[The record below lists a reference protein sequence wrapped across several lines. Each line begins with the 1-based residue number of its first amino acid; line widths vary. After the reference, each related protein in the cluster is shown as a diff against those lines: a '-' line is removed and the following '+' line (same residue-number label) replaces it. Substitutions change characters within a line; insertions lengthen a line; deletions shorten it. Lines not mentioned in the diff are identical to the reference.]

1 MENDDIEKL
10 IQDSMLKLPEVIR
23 KSITESGWEKTIR
36 TIVKKY
42 NLKIDQGSNIETETF
57 LIMLGVETQ
66 EQYLK
71 NLTTEAKLTPEIAAQ
86 IAQEVNEQ
94 IFSLIREKIIEK
106 TENGES
112 QEEKVLEIENTE
124 KKDEP
129 ARADILKEIEDKDET
144 AGHSTYASSALIIE
158 PNSPL
163 PSTQVNTA
171 EQNQEIISKNSIA
184 QKLQT
189 PSVSA
194 PKTVTVDPYREMPL

>member
-1 MENDDIEKL
+1 MDEIDNKEIFEL
-10 IQDSMLKLPEVIR
+10 LEGLPLQIQEVI
-23 KSITESGWEKTIR
+23 KNSNWTEKVSIIGKR
-36 TIVKKY
+36 H
-42 NLKIDQGSNIETETF
+42 NLTLDQMAQLENLVILT
-57 LIMLGVETQ
+57 MLGVVNPQKISAELTEIGIKTDQINIIVSELDQ
-66 EQYLK
+66 EIFQKIKSSLVDNFEK
-71 NLTTEAKLTPEIAAQ
+71 NER
-86 IAQEVNEQ
+86 V
-94 IFSLIREKIIEK
+94 
-106 TENGES
+106 
-112 QEEKVLEIENTE
+112 ENTE

-144 AGHSTYASSALIIE
+144 VGHSTYASSALIIE
-158 PNSPL
+158 PSSPL

>member
-1 MENDDIEKL
+1 MEEEIKKAYSELPKK
-10 IQDSMLKLPEVIR
+10 IQDAIFASK
-23 KSITESGWEKTIR
+23 WEDQLSFIL
-36 TIVKKY
+36 KKY
-42 NLKIDQGSNIETETF
+42 NLRIDQIAVIEETVVLVMLGLMPITEFIETLKTDAEIKDDETINNL
-57 LIMLGVETQ
+57 LIDLEESIFKKIRIALIDSVEM
-66 EQYLK
+66 
-71 NLTTEAKLTPEIAAQ
+71 
-86 IAQEVNEQ
+86 
-94 IFSLIREKIIEK
+94 S
-106 TENGES
+106 
-112 QEEKVLEIENTE
+112 E